1 MHHFDYRDGRL
12 FAEDV
17 AIDTIAEAVGTPVYV
32 YSTATLE
39 RHYRVFTEAF
49 AGLNASVC
57 FAMKSNGNMAVVRT
71 LARLGAGADVVSG
84 GEMEIALRAGVPA
97 EKIVFSGV
105 GKTRAELAQALK
117 AGIHQI
123 NVESVPELEALDAVA
138 RALGVTAPIA
148 LRINPD
154 VGAGGHAKI
163 TTGKKENKFGI
174 DWVDAHGI
182 YRRASEMPGIRIQGI
197 AIHIGSQIADL
208 TPFEDAFLRVRDLV
222 AMLRADGIQITRL
235 DLGGGLGVPY
245 EDGTIPPPPTAYGEI
260 VRKTLGDLGCAIM
273 LEPGRLIAGNAGIL
287 VSEVIYVKDGQTRTF
302 AIVDAAMNDL
312 VRPSMYEAFHAI
324 VPVSEP
330 TTDTTVAYDVVG
342 PVCETGDTFAKQR
355 ALPPLKAGDRIAFRT
370 AGAYGAVM
378 ASQYNARPLVPEVLV
393 KGGDWAVIRRRPS
406 MDEMLALEV
415 MPDWLAPEDR
425 IE

>member
-17 AIDTIAEAVGTPVYV
+17 AIDTIAETVGTPFYV

-49 AGLNASVC
+49 EGLDARVC

-97 EKIVFSGV
+97 ERIVFSGV
-105 GKTRAELAQALK
+105 GKTSAELAQALR

-123 NVESVPELEALDAVA
+123 NVESVPELETLNAIAQD
-138 RALGVTAPIA
+138 LGVKAPIA

-182 YRRASEMPGIRIQGI
+182 YQRASEMAGISVQGI

-208 TPFEDAFLRVRDLV
+208 QPFEDAFLRVRDLV

-245 EDGTIPPPPTAYGEI
+245 EDGTIPPPPKAYGDI
-260 VRKTLGDLGCAIM
+260 VRQTLGDLGCSIM
-273 LEPGRLIAGNAGIL
+273 LEPGRLIAGNAGLL
-287 VSEVIYVKDGQTRTF
+287 VSDVIYVKEGHTRTF

-324 VPVSEP
+324 VPVAEP
-330 TTDTTVAYDVVG
+330 TTDETIEYDVVG

-355 ALPPLKAGDRIAFRT
+355 PLPPLKAGDRVAFRT

-393 KGGDWAVIRRRPS
+393 KDGNWAVIRRRPS
-406 MDEMLALEV
+406 MDEMLALEA
-415 MPDWLAPEDR
+415 MPEWLAD
-425 IE
+425 